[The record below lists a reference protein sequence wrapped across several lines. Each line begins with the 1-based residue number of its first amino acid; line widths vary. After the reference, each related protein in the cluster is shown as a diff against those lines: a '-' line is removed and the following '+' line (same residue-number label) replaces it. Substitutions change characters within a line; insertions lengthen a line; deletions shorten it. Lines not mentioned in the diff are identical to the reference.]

1 MYDFQQLLG
10 MSFLP
15 LWGLEVQSLAPGR
28 ALGWVYEIEAWMLEP
43 RCLGKEIVPDEC
55 KPTVINQSKA

>member
-10 MSFLP
+10 MSSLA

-43 RCLGKEIVPDEC
+43 RC
-55 KPTVINQSKA
+55 